1 MKARMDTALWLLGLL
16 ALLYLAAY
24 FASARR
30 GLTLA
35 VGGKWAAWPEYVGL
49 PDSAEVCFRG
59 LHSWDRNFL
68 RPRFWTGTIPP
79 EELRQQQLLAGDYAL
94 KAAQAAMTKE

>member
-35 VGGKWAAWPEYVGL
+35 VGGK
-49 PDSAEVCFRG
+49 
-59 LHSWDRNFL
+59 
-68 RPRFWTGTIPP
+68 
-79 EELRQQQLLAGDYAL
+79 
-94 KAAQAAMTKE
+94 